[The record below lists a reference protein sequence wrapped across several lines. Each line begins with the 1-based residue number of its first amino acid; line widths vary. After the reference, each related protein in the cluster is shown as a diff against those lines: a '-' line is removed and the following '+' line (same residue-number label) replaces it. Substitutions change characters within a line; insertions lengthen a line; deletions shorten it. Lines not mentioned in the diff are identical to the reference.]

1 MADPFQF
8 MRSVST
14 MSVMCW
20 MSQLMHA
27 KLRAVKLRRARLC
40 AWSIYAHA
48 LFAATALLQGCASN
62 IPSADTSPVAG
73 WRFQIAMKFPSQQR
87 YELFRI
93 TPTGEIQYG
102 GGMSAMNDYT
112 TWETALTPEQASEFV
127 ALADSLSWIKQ
138 VPKETGDD
146 KTEPVFVVKYQQHGG
161 SERNFAIRGNTPET
175 DKVIAFMKNLTQ
187 RRFQSTLQKLP
198 EATEKPKAPATPA
211 SATPPLSPASA
222 PASATQPTQAPAQT
236 PAQAPAQTPAQAPTQ
251 TPATQPATTPTL
263 TPAQMPPNKSPST
276 QTPRT

>member
-1 MADPFQF
+1 MAAPFQF

-14 MSVMCW
+14 MSVMRS
-20 MSQLMHA
+20 MLQLMHE
-27 KLRAVKLRRARLC
+27 KLRAVKLRRALLC

-48 LFAATALLQGCASN
+48 LCAATTLLQGCASN

-175 DKVIAFMKNLTQ
+175 DKVIAFMKNITQ

-198 EATEKPKAPATPA
+198 EATEKPKASATPA
-211 SATPPLSPASA
+211 PVTPPSSPASA
-222 PASATQPTQAPAQT
+222 PASTTQ
-236 PAQAPAQTPAQAPTQ
+236 PTQ
-251 TPATQPATTPTL
+251 TPATQPAVTPTP
-263 TPAQMPPNKSPST
+263 TPAQLPPNKSPST
-276 QTPRT
+276 PTPRT

>member
-14 MSVMCW
+14 MSVMRW
-20 MSQLMHA
+20 ILQLMHE
-27 KLRAVKLRRARLC
+27 KLRAVKLRRVRLR
-40 AWSIYAHA
+40 AWSICGGA
-48 LFAATALLQGCASN
+48 LFGATALLQGCASN

-198 EATEKPKAPATPA
+198 EATEKPKASATPA
-211 SATPPLSPASA
+211 PVTPPSSPVSA
-222 PASATQPTQAPAQT
+222 PTSATQPAQT
-236 PAQAPAQTPAQAPTQ
+236 PTQTPTQ
-251 TPATQPATTPTL
+251 TPATQPTTTPT
-263 TPAQMPPNKSPST
+263 
-276 QTPRT
+276 PRT

>member
-198 EATEKPKAPATPA
+198 EATEKSKAPATPA
-211 SATPPLSPASA
+211 SATPPTSPSSA
-222 PASATQPTQAPAQT
+222 PASATQPT
-236 PAQAPAQTPAQAPTQ
+236 QAPAQTPAQAPTQ
-251 TPATQPATTPTL
+251 TPATQPATTPTQ